1 MLKAI
6 SASKFVRKL
15 IFSFSAL
22 VVLLPIS
29 TNGQPLP
36 DSARFN
42 QNTSV
47 LKDFGLDNAADSE
60 NIGNSVEPLPVL
72 RRQELNFSPAR
83 PTPLLIINVPPISCI
98 GSYQER
104 QKQQRLHESEGIAIY
119 ESGSKCSGD
128 PESSN

>member
-47 LKDFGLDNAADSE
+47 LKDFGLDSAADLE
-60 NIGNSVEPLPVL
+60 NIGNSVEPLPKL
-72 RRQELNFSPAR
+72 RRQESDFLPAR
-83 PTPLLIINVPPISCI
+83 PTPLTIDVPIGLCM
-98 GSYQER
+98 GSYQDR
-104 QKQQRLHESEGIAIY
+104 QEE
-119 ESGSKCSGD
+119 
-128 PESSN
+128 

>member
-47 LKDFGLDNAADSE
+47 LKDFGLDSAADLE
-60 NIGNSVEPLPVL
+60 NIGNSVEPLPKL
-72 RRQELNFSPAR
+72 RRQESDFLPAR
-83 PTPLLIINVPPISCI
+83 PTPLTIDVPIGLCM
-98 GSYQER
+98 GSYQDR
-104 QKQQRLHESEGIAIY
+104 QEEQRLLESKGFTTY
-119 ESGSKCSGD
+119 GPKSKCPGD
-128 PESSN
+128 P

>member
-1 MLKAI
+1 MLKAV

-22 VVLLPIS
+22 VVLLPTS

-47 LKDFGLDNAADSE
+47 LNDFGLDSAADLQ
-60 NIGNSVEPLPVL
+60 NIGNSVEPLSGL

-83 PTPLLIINVPPISCI
+83 PTPLLRITAPLISCDV
-98 GSYQER
+98 SYQER
-104 QKQQRLHESEGIAIY
+104 QEQQRRHESEGIAIY
-119 ESGSKCSGD
+119 ESGSKCPGD
-128 PESSN
+128 P

>member
-1 MLKAI
+1 MLKAV

-15 IFSFSAL
+15 IFSSSAL

-47 LKDFGLDNAADSE
+47 LSDFGLDSAADLE
-60 NIGNSVEPLPVL
+60 NIGNSVEPLPEL
-72 RRQELNFSPAR
+72 RRQESDFSPAR
-83 PTPLLIINVPPISCI
+83 PTPLTIDVPIGLCM
-98 GSYQER
+98 GSYQDR
-104 QKQQRLHESEGIAIY
+104 QEQQRLHESKGFATY
-119 ESGSKCSGD
+119 GAGSKCPGD
-128 PESSN
+128 P

>member
-22 VVLLPIS
+22 VVLLSIS

-47 LKDFGLDNAADSE
+47 LKDFGLDSAADLE
-60 NIGNSVEPLPVL
+60 NIGNSVEPLPKL
-72 RRQELNFSPAR
+72 RRQESDFLPAR
-83 PTPLLIINVPPISCI
+83 LTPLTIDVPIGLCM
-98 GSYQER
+98 GSYQDR
-104 QKQQRLHESEGIAIY
+104 QEEQRLRESKGFTTY
-119 ESGSKCSGD
+119 GPKSKCPGD
-128 PESSN
+128 P

>member
-1 MLKAI
+1 MLKAV

-47 LKDFGLDNAADSE
+47 LNDFGLDSAADLE
-60 NIGNSVEPLPVL
+60 NIGNSVEPIPEL
-72 RRQELNFSPAR
+72 RRQESDFSPAR
-83 PTPLLIINVPPISCI
+83 PTPLLRINVPLISCDV
-98 GSYQER
+98 SYQER
-104 QKQQRLHESEGIAIY
+104 QEQQRRHESEGIAIY
-119 ESGSKCSGD
+119 ESGSKCPGD
-128 PESSN
+128 P

>member
-36 DSARFN
+36 DSAKFN

-47 LKDFGLDNAADSE
+47 LSDFGLDSAADLE

-72 RRQELNFSPAR
+72 RRQESDFSPAR
-83 PTPLLIINVPPISCI
+83 PTLLTIDVPIGLCM
-98 GSYQER
+98 GSYQDR
-104 QKQQRLHESEGIAIY
+104 QEQQRLRESKGFTTY
-119 ESGSKCSGD
+119 GPNSKCPGD
-128 PESSN
+128 P

>member
-47 LKDFGLDNAADSE
+47 LKDFGLDSAADLE
-60 NIGNSVEPLPVL
+60 NIGNSVEPLPKL
-72 RRQELNFSPAR
+72 RRQESDFLPAR
-83 PTPLLIINVPPISCI
+83 PTPLTIDVPIGLCM
-98 GSYQER
+98 GSYQDR
-104 QKQQRLHESEGIAIY
+104 QEEQRLRESKGFTTY
-119 ESGSKCSGD
+119 GPGSKCPGD
-128 PESSN
+128 P